1 MNTPVTT
8 ASAPPHATAREWAG
22 IGVLALALL
31 LLAVDATVLDLAVP
45 AISADLAPSTPQLLW
60 IIDVYSFV
68 LAGLLVVMG
77 NLGDRIGRRRL
88 LLIGAVGFGIA
99 SALAAWAVSPEM
111 LIAAR
116 VLQGV
121 AGATLMPAT
130 LGLIRSMFQDARQ
143 RTLAIGVWSAMAGGG
158 AAAGPLVGGW
168 LLEHFWWGS
177 VFLVNLPV
185 MLVLLALAPVLIPES
200 RDPNPGRFDALSAVL
215 SMLALVP
222 VVYAVKETA
231 AHGPAVAPLLVG
243 LAGVL
248 AGVLFVRRQRRLAD
262 PMLDLRLFAL
272 PRFRVAVFTNLLA
285 VFALAGVLF
294 FGSQY
299 LQLVLGRSPLE
310 AGLLMLPGL
319 AASVFGSL
327 AAAWLVRRWRAA
339 VVLAGALVT
348 TALGTAAFLLVDAVS
363 GAEAFVLGFVGI
375 GLGAGVAMTVAA
387 DLVVGSAPA
396 ERAGAAAAISE
407 TAYETGLALGVA
419 LLGSTVMA
427 IFRRGLDLSLLPDDA
442 VATASGSLSGAVEV
456 ARELPATVAQEFLSS
471 AHQAFVSG
479 IHLTVLGI
487 VAVLLFAAYSAV
499 RTKNTRA

>member
-1 MNTPVTT
+1 MNTPT
-8 ASAPPHATAREWAG
+8 ALTPTRATPREWAG
-22 IGVLALALL
+22 LGVLALALL

-77 NLGDRIGRRRL
+77 NLGDRIGRRKL

-130 LGLIRSMFQDARQ
+130 LGLIRSMFQDPRQ
-143 RTLAIGVWSAMAGGG
+143 RTVAIGVWSAMAGGG

-185 MLVLLALAPVLIPES
+185 MLVLLALAPLLIPES
-200 RDPNPGRFDALSAVL
+200 RDPNPGRFDALSALL

-231 AHGPAVAPLLVG
+231 AHGPAVSALLVG
-243 LAGVL
+243 LVGVVS
-248 AGVLFVRRQRRLAD
+248 AVLFVRRQRRLTD
-262 PMLDLRLFAL
+262 PMLDLRLFEL

-299 LQLVLGRSPLE
+299 LQLVLGRTPLE

-339 VVLAGALVT
+339 LVLAGALVV
-348 TALGTAAFLLVDAVS
+348 TAIGAAAFLAVDAVS

-387 DLVVGSAPA
+387 DLVVGSAPE

-427 IFRRGLDLSLLPDDA
+427 IFRRGLDVSLLPDDA
-442 VATASGSLSGAVEV
+442 VAAASGSLSGAVEV
-456 ARELPATVAQEFLSS
+456 AGELPAAVAAEFLSS
-471 AHQAFVSG
+471 ANQAFVSG

-499 RTKNTRA
+499 RTKTTRG

>member
-1 MNTPVTT
+1 MNTPITT
-8 ASAPPHATAREWAG
+8 PPRATPREWAG
-22 IGVLALALL
+22 LGVLALALL

-185 MLVLLALAPVLIPES
+185 MLVLLALAPLLIPES
-200 RDPNPGRFDALSAVL
+200 RDPNPGRFDALSALL

-231 AHGPAVAPLLVG
+231 AHGPTAGAL

-248 AGVLFVRRQRRLAD
+248 AAVLFVRRQRRLTD

-339 VVLAGALVT
+339 VVLAGALVV
-348 TALGTAAFLLVDAVS
+348 TAAGAAAFLAIDATT

-387 DLVVGSAPA
+387 DLVVGSAPE

-442 VATASGSLSGAVEV
+442 VATASGSLSGAIEV
-456 ARELPATVAQEFLSS
+456 ASELPTAVAEEFLSS
-471 AHQAFVSG
+471 ANQAFVSG

-487 VAVLLFAAYSAV
+487 VAVLLFAAYSAA
-499 RTKNTRA
+499 RTKTTRA

>member
-1 MNTPVTT
+1 MNTPTVLT
-8 ASAPPHATAREWAG
+8 PPRATPREWAG
-22 IGVLALALL
+22 LGVLALALL

-77 NLGDRIGRRRL
+77 NLGDRVGRRKL

-116 VLQGV
+116 VLQGI

-130 LGLIRSMFQDARQ
+130 LGLIRSMFQDPRQ
-143 RTLAIGVWSAMAGGG
+143 RTVAIGVWSAMAGGG

-185 MLVLLALAPVLIPES
+185 MLVLLALTPLLIPES
-200 RDPNPGRFDALSAVL
+200 RDPNPGRFDALSALL

-231 AHGPAVAPLLVG
+231 AHGPAAGALLVG
-243 LAGVL
+243 LVGVVS
-248 AGVLFVRRQRRLAD
+248 AVLFVRRQRRLTD
-262 PMLDLRLFAL
+262 PMLDLRLFEL

-299 LQLVLGRSPLE
+299 LQLVLGRTPLE

-319 AASVFGSL
+319 VASVLGSL

-339 VVLAGALVT
+339 LVLAGALVV
-348 TALGTAAFLLVDAVS
+348 TAIGAAAFLAVDAVS

-387 DLVVGSAPA
+387 DLVVGSAPE

-427 IFRRGLDLSLLPDDA
+427 IFRRGLDVSLLPDEA
-442 VATASGSLSGAVEV
+442 VAAASGSLSGAVEV
-456 ARELPATVAQEFLSS
+456 AGELPAAVAAEFLSS
-471 AHQAFVSG
+471 ANQAFVSG

-499 RTKNTRA
+499 RTKTTRG

>member
-1 MNTPVTT
+1 MNTPT
-8 ASAPPHATAREWAG
+8 ALAPPRATPREWAG
-22 IGVLALALL
+22 LGVLALALL

-88 LLIGAVGFGIA
+88 LLIGAVGFGVA

-143 RTLAIGVWSAMAGGG
+143 RTMAIGVWSAMAGGG

-185 MLVLLALAPVLIPES
+185 MLVLLALAPLLIPES
-200 RDPNPGRFDALSAVL
+200 RDPNPGRFDALSALL

-231 AHGPAVAPLLVG
+231 AHGPTVSALLVG
-243 LAGVL
+243 LVGVIS
-248 AGVLFVRRQRRLAD
+248 AVLFVRRQRRLTD
-262 PMLDLRLFAL
+262 PMLDLRLFEL

-299 LQLVLGRSPLE
+299 LQLVLGRTPLQ

-319 AASVFGSL
+319 AASVLGSL
-327 AAAWLVRRWRAA
+327 AAALLVRRWRAT
-339 VVLAGALVT
+339 VVLAGALVV
-348 TALGTAAFLLVDAVS
+348 TALGTAAFLAVDVVS

-375 GLGAGVAMTVAA
+375 GLGAGVAMTVAS

-456 ARELPATVAQEFLSS
+456 AAELPAAVAQEFLSS
-471 AHQAFVSG
+471 ANQAFVSG
-479 IHLTVLGI
+479 IHLTVVGI

-499 RTKNTRA
+499 RTKTTRG

>member
-1 MNTPVTT
+1 MNTPTVLT
-8 ASAPPHATAREWAG
+8 PPRATPREWAG
-22 IGVLALALL
+22 LGVLALALL

-88 LLIGAVGFGIA
+88 LLIGAVGFGVA
-99 SALAAWAVSPEM
+99 SAMAAWAVSPEM

-143 RTLAIGVWSAMAGGG
+143 RTIAIGVWSAMAGGG

-185 MLVLLALAPVLIPES
+185 MLVLLALAPLLIPES
-200 RDPNPGRFDALSAVL
+200 RDPNPGRFDALSALL

-231 AHGPAVAPLLVG
+231 AHGPTVGALLIGLVG
-243 LAGVL
+243 VVSA
-248 AGVLFVRRQRRLAD
+248 VLFVRRQRRLTD
-262 PMLDLRLFAL
+262 PMLDLRLFEL

-319 AASVFGSL
+319 VASVFGSL
-327 AAAWLVRRWRAA
+327 AAAFLVRRWRAA
-339 VVLAGALVT
+339 VVLAGALVV
-348 TALGTAAFLLVDAVS
+348 TAIGTAAFLAVDAVR
-363 GAEAFVLGFVGI
+363 GADAFVLGFVGI

-427 IFRRGLDLSLLPDDA
+427 IFRRGLDLSLLPEDM

-456 ARELPATVAQEFLSS
+456 AGDLPTAVAEEFLSS
-471 AHQAFVSG
+471 ANQAFVSG
-479 IHLTVLGI
+479 IHLTVVGI
-487 VAVLLFAAYSAV
+487 VAVLLFAAYSAL
-499 RTKNTRA
+499 RAKTTPS

>member
-1 MNTPVTT
+1 MNTPT
-8 ASAPPHATAREWAG
+8 ALAPSHATPREWAG
-22 IGVLALALL
+22 LGVLALALL

-88 LLIGAVGFGIA
+88 LLIGAVGFGVA

-143 RTLAIGVWSAMAGGG
+143 RTMAIGVWSAMAGGG

-185 MLVLLALAPVLIPES
+185 MLVLLALAPLLIPES
-200 RDPNPGRFDALSAVL
+200 RDPNPGRFDALSALL

-231 AHGPAVAPLLVG
+231 AHGPMVSALLVG
-243 LAGVL
+243 LVGVIS
-248 AGVLFVRRQRRLAD
+248 AVLFVRRQRRLTD
-262 PMLDLRLFAL
+262 PMLDLRLFEL

-299 LQLVLGRSPLE
+299 LQLVLGRTPLQ

-319 AASVFGSL
+319 AASVLGSL
-327 AAAWLVRRWRAA
+327 AAALLVRRWRAT
-339 VVLAGALVT
+339 VVLAGALVVA
-348 TALGTAAFLLVDAVS
+348 ALGTAAFLAVDVVS

-456 ARELPATVAQEFLSS
+456 AAELPAAVAQEFLSS
-471 AHQAFVSG
+471 ANQAFVSG
-479 IHLTVLGI
+479 IHLTVVGI

-499 RTKNTRA
+499 RTKTTRG